1 MTIRLPEFEKQI
13 ILSAKCVKL
22 TCYDVWFAFDE
33 NEQYVNPNGLKDW
46 AQIFSG
52 FGLGAAAIRTLRQ

>member
-1 MTIRLPEFEKQI
+1 MPGDTIVVPERLNKETPYK
-13 ILSAKCVKL
+13 
-22 TCYDVWFAFDE
+22 AFT
-33 NEQYVNPNGLKDW
+33 NGLKDW